1 MKEFI
6 FNKDEYESYKDFYK
20 DISIKMDA
28 IKIDGYFDSSTFE

>member
-6 FNKDEYESYKDFYK
+6 FNKDEYESYK